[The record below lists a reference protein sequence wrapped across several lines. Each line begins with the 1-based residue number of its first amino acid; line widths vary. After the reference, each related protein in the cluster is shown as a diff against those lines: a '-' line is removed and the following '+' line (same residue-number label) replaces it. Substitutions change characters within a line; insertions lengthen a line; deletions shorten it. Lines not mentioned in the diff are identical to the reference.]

1 MNLGRQYLEER
12 GRFSELAPVAVIDIG
27 SNSVRLVVYEGA
39 VRALTPL
46 FNEKVLCGLGRYV
59 AATGRLGDEGIER
72 ALAALARFR
81 AIADAFGV
89 STVQAFA
96 TAAVRE
102 AGDGYDFLQRG
113 ERVLKSTI
121 RVLSGSEEAHYASFG
136 IRMAFPDVDG
146 VVGDLGGGSLEI
158 INMQDGAENTATT
171 LPLGGL
177 RLIEASGGKTDK
189 AADLVDAALKEV
201 RWLDDVQ
208 GRTFYTVGGTWRSF
222 ARLHM
227 ERTNYPLHVMQ
238 GYRIP
243 TAEAIALAE
252 ELHKAKKPKDVRGLN
267 VVSPSRREVLPF
279 GAVALSG
286 LLKKLKPKDIVVSVF
301 GVREGIVYDMLP
313 EEERRSDPLLSFCL
327 DYARLRSR
335 SAEHAMELCSWT
347 GALFEKKGLTETPHD
362 RRLRHA
368 ACLLSDIGWRAHPD
382 YRGEQSLNVI
392 AHAAL
397 SGIDHPGRVFLALT
411 AYYRHTGKGS
421 NGGTESFSGSLKTL
435 ISRRDQQRARIIG
448 IAVRAAHM
456 LAVGMPGIISRT
468 SLRYEGDML
477 VLDMDK
483 SLAPLDGER
492 VRKRFSALAEVVG
505 SRLEIRIGRVR
516 VP

>member
-1 MNLGRQYLEER
+1 MNSGRQYLDER
-12 GRFSELAPVAVIDIG
+12 GRFSELTPVAVIDIG

-39 VRALTPL
+39 VRAVTPL
-46 FNEKVLCGLGRYV
+46 FNEKILCGLGRYV
-59 AATGRLGDEGIER
+59 AATGMLGKEGMDR

-89 STVQAFA
+89 GRLQAFA

-102 AGDGYDFLQRG
+102 AQDGPEFLQSG
-113 ERVLKSTI
+113 ERVLKSGI
-121 RVLSGSEEAHYASFG
+121 RVLTGSEEAHYAALG
-136 IRMAFPDVDG
+136 LRMAFPDVDG
-146 VVGDLGGGSLEI
+146 VVGDLGGGSLEL

-177 RLIEASGGKTDK
+177 RLIEASGGKLDR
-189 AADLVDAALKEV
+189 AVAIVDEALAQV
-201 RWLDDVQ
+201 DWIDRFQ
-208 GRTFYTVGGTWRSF
+208 GRTFYSVGGTWRAF

-227 ERTNYPLHVMQ
+227 ERVNYPLHVMQ

-252 ELHKAKKPKDVRGLN
+252 DFRKAKKPKDVRGLS

-279 GAVALSG
+279 GAVALER
-286 LLKKLKPKDIVVSVF
+286 LLLRLKPQYIVTSVF
-301 GVREGIVYDMLP
+301 GVREGIVFEMLP

-335 SAEHAMELCSWT
+335 SAEHAVELCDWT
-347 GALFEKKGLTETPHD
+347 GALFDRKDLSETPQD
-362 RRLRHA
+362 RRLRQA

-392 AHAAL
+392 AHAGL
-397 SGIDHPGRVFLALT
+397 SGIDHAGRVFLALT
-411 AYYRHTGKGS
+411 AYHRHTGKGN
-421 NGGTESFSGSLKTL
+421 NGNDSFSSRLKSL
-435 ISRRDQQRARIIG
+435 IDRRDQQRARIIG
-448 IAVRAAHM
+448 VAVRAAHM
-456 LAVGMPGIISRT
+456 ISVGMPGTILRT
-468 SLRYEGDML
+468 KLSYEGDDVL
-477 VLDMDK
+477 VLDMDR

-492 VRKRFSALAEVVG
+492 VRKRFTSLAEVVG
-505 SRLEIRIGRVR
+505 CRLVVRIDGIV

>member
-1 MNLGRQYLEER
+1 MNLGRQYLDER
-12 GRFSELAPVAVIDIG
+12 GRFSELTPVAVIDIG

-39 VRALTPL
+39 VRAVTPL

-72 ALAALARFR
+72 ALSALARFR

-89 STVQAFA
+89 GTLQAFA

-102 AGDGYDFLQRG
+102 ASDGYDFLQRG
-113 ERVLKSTI
+113 EKVLKSQI
-121 RVLSGSEEAHYASFG
+121 RVLSGSEEAHYAALG

-146 VVGDLGGGSLEI
+146 VVGDLGGGSLEL

-177 RLIEASGGKTDK
+177 RLIEASGGKLDK
-189 AADLVDAALKEV
+189 AVGLVDAALDGV
-201 RWLDDVQ
+201 DWLDRVR
-208 GRTFYTVGGTWRSF
+208 GRTFYSVGGTWRAF

-227 ERTNYPLHVMQ
+227 ERTGYPLHVMQ

-243 TAEAIALAE
+243 THEAITLAE
-252 ELHKAKKPKDVRGLN
+252 ELRKTKKTKDVRGIG

-279 GAVALSG
+279 GAAALER
-286 LLKKLKPKDIVVSVF
+286 LLVRLQPKGVVVSVF

-335 SAEHAMELCSWT
+335 SAEHALELCAWT
-347 GALFEKKGLTETPHD
+347 TALFERKGLGETPQD

-397 SGIDHPGRVFLALT
+397 SGIDHSGRVFLALT
-411 AYYRHTGKGS
+411 AYFRHMGKGS
-421 NGGTESFSGSLKTL
+421 NGADSFSSRLKTL
-435 ISRRDQQRARIIG
+435 ISRRDQQRARMIG
-448 IAVRAAHM
+448 LAVRAAHM
-456 LAVGMPGIISRT
+456 LAVGMPGIIPRT
-468 SLRYEGDML
+468 KLSYEGDAL
-477 VLDMDK
+477 VLDMEK

-492 VRKRFSALAEVVG
+492 VRKRFATLAEVVG
-505 SRLEIRIGRVR
+505 CRLKVRIGGAEVR
-516 VP
+516 